1 MQTRVQTHSRNSC
14 KTEEALKLWRIEES
28 GSEFTLYDFAELAAA
43 TGDFSDENL
52 LGKGGFGPVYKA
64 S

>member
-1 MQTRVQTHSRNSC
+1 MQAHSPNSTR
-14 KTEEALKLWRIEES
+14 TEEALRLWRIEES
-28 GSEFTLYDFAELAAA
+28 TSEFTLYDFAELAAA
-43 TGDFSDENL
+43 TGDFSDENR